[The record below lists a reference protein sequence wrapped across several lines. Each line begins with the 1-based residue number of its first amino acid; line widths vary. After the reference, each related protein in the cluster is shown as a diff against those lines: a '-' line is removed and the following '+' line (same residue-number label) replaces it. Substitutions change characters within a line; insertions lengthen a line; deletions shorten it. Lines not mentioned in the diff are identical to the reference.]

1 MRNIRSRLS
10 KLEQQAQPI
19 AHIWETRMVK
29 ITQRRFVREVAA
41 GTRKPEAATQE
52 AALAELRSYQAHG
65 GSLAEAME
73 AAIRRGKAGRK
84 SRRVAMSRNQ
94 QKRVAALWNAWGPKQ
109 H

>member
-29 ITQRRFVREVAA
+29 ITQRRFAREVAA

-65 GSLAEAME
+65 GSLAERME
-73 AAIRRGKAGRK
+73 AAIRRGKAR
-84 SRRVAMSRNQ
+84 Q
-94 QKRVAALWNAWGPKQ
+94 EKQ
-109 H
+109 EGCHE

>member
-1 MRNIRSRLS
+1 
-10 KLEQQAQPI
+10 
-19 AHIWETRMVK
+19 
-29 ITQRRFVREVAA
+29 
-41 GTRKPEAATQE
+41 
-52 AALAELRSYQAHG
+52 
-65 GSLAEAME
+65 ME